1 MSEAAR
7 EQEAAPALAYAD
19 PLPELLPT
27 VDLAPAGLEEVNDNE
42 RASSPREGERIG
54 FEIPSVIWGV
64 MIACYGIFLVAL
76 ICATSGAHA
85 MFALVVA
92 TGYVAMF
99 FGLTRVIL
107 RHGPTQPRSVLDR
120 GGVLSTIYGPLSRGE
135 VMAQMLVVPLAIAFF
150 GTAIL
155 IISVAVR

>member
-19 PLPELLPT
+19 PLPALLPP
-27 VDLAPAGLEEVNDNE
+27 VELAEVNDNE
-42 RASSPREGERIG
+42 KASLPREGERIG
-54 FEIPSVIWGV
+54 FEIPSVIWGAMV
-64 MIACYGIFLVAL
+64 ACYGVFLIAL
-76 ICATSGAHA
+76 LCATSGAHA
-85 MFALVVA
+85 LFALVISS
-92 TGYVAMF
+92 GYVAMF
-99 FGLTRVIL
+99 FGLTRIIL
-107 RHGPTQPRSVLDR
+107 RHGPAQPRSVLDR

-155 IISVAVR
+155 TISLAVR

>member
-27 VDLAPAGLEEVNDNE
+27 IDLAPAGLEEVNDNE

-120 GGVLSTIYGPLSRGE
+120 GGVLSTIYGPLARRE